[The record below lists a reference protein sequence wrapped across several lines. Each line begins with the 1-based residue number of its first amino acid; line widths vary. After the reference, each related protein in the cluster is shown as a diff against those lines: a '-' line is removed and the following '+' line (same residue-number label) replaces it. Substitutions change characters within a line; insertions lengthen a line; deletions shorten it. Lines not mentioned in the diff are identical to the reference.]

1 MERQRRSGLVTSLS
15 RCAVGLLL
23 VATVAACGGGSA
35 AGAGGGGG
43 GGEDEVIART
53 QALFGTSMVSGT
65 FEGGRLTI
73 TLVRGASSGMA
84 KLFLCPQ
91 ILDLVKGAG
100 IDPPQVTIV
109 EDQTGKE
116 LATEASCG

>member
-1 MERQRRSGLVTSLS
+1 MERHRRSRLAGSSPRSAAALV
-15 RCAVGLLL
+15 L
-23 VATVAACGGGSA
+23 VAVVAACGGGSA
-35 AGAGGGGG
+35 AGGGGGG
-43 GGEDEVIART
+43 GGEDEVIARS
-53 QALFGTSMVSGT
+53 QALFGTSMISGS
-65 FEGGRLTI
+65 FESGRLTI

-109 EDQTGKE
+109 EDGTGKE